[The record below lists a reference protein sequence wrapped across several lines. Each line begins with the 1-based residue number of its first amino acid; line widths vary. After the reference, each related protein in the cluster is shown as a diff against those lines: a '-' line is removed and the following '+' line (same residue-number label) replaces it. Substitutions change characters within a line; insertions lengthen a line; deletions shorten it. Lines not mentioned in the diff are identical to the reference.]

1 MYDVIVIGA
10 GPAGISASLYA
21 KRSNMNV
28 LVLYNGESNL
38 EKATEIENYYG
49 FVDGISGKELYENG
63 IKQAKNLGV
72 EIRNEE
78 VLYLEKKQE
87 NFKVNTA
94 DNEYLS
100 KTVIIAT
107 GNKKLKPN
115 IKGIEEFDGKGIS
128 YCAICDGF
136 FYRGKNVAII
146 GSGNYAVSE
155 ANDLINL
162 TNNITILSNGK
173 KAPEIRADNV
183 NTNEKVIKEIRGE
196 KRVEVVEFM
205 DNTVLK
211 TDGIFIAEGVAG
223 STEFAKKLGILT
235 QSNKIKINE
244 KMETNIPGIY
254 ACGDCTGGLLQV
266 SKSVYEGTIAGL
278 EAIKYLKK
286 SINDSVTKSNII

>member
-136 FYRGKNVAII
+136 FYRNKNVVVIGNGKFAI
-146 GSGNYAVSE
+146 SE
-155 ANDLINL
+155 AEDLKNIAQNVKIL
-162 TNNITILSNGK
+162 TDGLDMKSESEFEVITKKISEIKGDSKVRQIEFEDGEILD
-173 KAPEIRADNV
+173 I
-183 NTNEKVIKEIRGE
+183 
-196 KRVEVVEFM
+196 
-205 DNTVLK
+205 
-211 TDGIFIAEGVAG
+211 DGIFVALGEAGG
-223 STEFAKKLGILT
+223 SDFAKKLGVIT
-235 QSNKIKINE
+235 KGDSISVNE
-244 KMETNIPGIY
+244 YMATNIEGLFS
-254 ACGDCTGGLLQV
+254 CGNVTGGLLQV
-266 SKSVYEGTIAGL
+266 CKAVYEGAEAGL
-278 EAIKYLKK
+278 SAIKYIKNK
-286 SINDSVTKSNII
+286 